1 MPIIGDR
8 ESDDSGMD
16 AQLVYWLR
24 HVLNA
29 DTPAPEQM
37 TTRQEDAVGKCLT
50 DEMVSRCE
58 IVLALSML
66 ESYQITAMVLYYG
79 WSLPIEAIA
88 HTIGRTEQDV
98 AALIASGKAA
108 MKSRIWDNRHNV
120 DNSAKV

>member
-66 ESYQITAMVLYYG
+66 EPYQIAAMVLYYG
-79 WSLPIEAIA
+79 WSWSVDAIA
-88 HTIGRTEQDV
+88 RNLNRTEQDV
-98 AALIASGKAA
+98 VNLIAGGKTA
-108 MKSRIWDNRHNV
+108 MKSRIWDNGHNV
-120 DNSAKV
+120 DNSTKV

>member
-66 ESYQITAMVLYYG
+66 ESYQIAAIVLYYG
-79 WSLPIEAIA
+79 WSWSADAIA
-88 HTIGRTEQDV
+88 RALHRTERDV
-98 AALIASGKAA
+98 LGLITAGKTA
-108 MKSRIWDNRHNV
+108 MKARIWDRATAL
-120 DNSAKV
+120 DNPAEI